1 MRWFR
6 RRLVWSFVT
15 GRVAALD
22 HRDCA
27 GWSGGWGQADPA
39 GRSHD
44 RNGGDNRPA
53 RDRGPPSRAAWGP
66 GPIRTEVAGESTHI
80 EAVGGDRT
88 DRRGDARS
96 CRWRRSGR
104 RRCDGARQ
112 PEHSDQQHPQ
122 LAGGSAAAPTRM
134 STKERAIRHHD
145 HVTSIHLRP
154 IGESDLSVLERLAVD
169 PLISGPFDW
178 HGFGDPGAL
187 RRRLAEDGFLGRDP
201 HNLAVALDQDD
212 GCIGD
217 VSWLAI
223 PTGPTSACWNIG
235 VTILPEF
242 RGKGYGTA
250 AQRLL
255 AEYLFATTTVN
266 RVEAGTDVDNVAEQR
281 ALEKARFIRE
291 GVRRGSQF
299 RNGQWRDMAMYG
311 RLRDDHAPAT
321 AH

>member
-1 MRWFR
+1 
-6 RRLVWSFVT
+6 
-15 GRVAALD
+15 
-22 HRDCA
+22 
-27 GWSGGWGQADPA
+27 
-39 GRSHD
+39 
-44 RNGGDNRPA
+44 
-53 RDRGPPSRAAWGP
+53 
-66 GPIRTEVAGESTHI
+66 
-80 EAVGGDRT
+80 
-88 DRRGDARS
+88 
-96 CRWRRSGR
+96 
-104 RRCDGARQ
+104 
-112 PEHSDQQHPQ
+112 
-122 LAGGSAAAPTRM
+122 M

-154 IGESDLSVLERLAVD
+154 IGEPDLSVLERLAVD

>member
-1 MRWFR
+1 
-6 RRLVWSFVT
+6 
-15 GRVAALD
+15 
-22 HRDCA
+22 
-27 GWSGGWGQADPA
+27 
-39 GRSHD
+39 
-44 RNGGDNRPA
+44 
-53 RDRGPPSRAAWGP
+53 
-66 GPIRTEVAGESTHI
+66 
-80 EAVGGDRT
+80 
-88 DRRGDARS
+88 
-96 CRWRRSGR
+96 
-104 RRCDGARQ
+104 
-112 PEHSDQQHPQ
+112 
-122 LAGGSAAAPTRM
+122 M

-281 ALEKARFIRE
+281 ASSVPFAVRTGIQRAPPISTSPASARGIGTSARWLWAAAVTNAAAPMTNSTTPTASHLRRTLSGAGGEPASPCDVRIQSILRPLER
-291 GVRRGSQF
+291 
-299 RNGQWRDMAMYG
+299 
-311 RLRDDHAPAT
+311 PAESGPSLESCIDASPPFSVSANT
-321 AH
+321 PFSSICS

>member
-1 MRWFR
+1 MA
-6 RRLVWSFVT
+6 SVT
-15 GRVAALD
+15 QVRF
-22 HRDCA
+22 
-27 GWSGGWGQADPA
+27 ADGSPKTGSSA
-39 GRSHD
+39 V
-44 RNGGDNRPA
+44 
-53 RDRGPPSRAAWGP
+53 
-66 GPIRTEVAGESTHI
+66 IRTTWRSPSTRTMAASAI
-80 EAVGGDRT
+80 VG
-88 DRRGDARS
+88 
-96 CRWRRSGR
+96 
-104 RRCDGARQ
+104 
-112 PEHSDQQHPQ
+112 
-122 LAGGSAAAPTRM
+122 
-134 STKERAIRHHD
+134 
-145 HVTSIHLRP
+145 
-154 IGESDLSVLERLAVD
+154 
-169 PLISGPFDW
+169 
-178 HGFGDPGAL
+178 
-187 RRRLAEDGFLGRDP
+187 
-201 HNLAVALDQDD
+201 
-212 GCIGD
+212 
-217 VSWLAI
+217 WLAI